1 MNSLPQHSNQSDT
14 TVQPNL
20 VFAQVLELYE
30 SGKYLDA
37 YQAGL
42 SLGDIRRWPGHEG
55 QILAGRLANN
65 LGAPRLGRALHW
77 NAYRHWPAEPYCLY
91 YGALAYWNRFGTYHT
106 WAKFHDVTMPESAD
120 DRVKADWAASKA
132 LMLSMMR
139 DFMRAEQFMR
149 EALTLDPNSPW
160 LLVEQGEIL
169 DRQDRHEE
177 ALEVLRKALE
187 IQPWFRPAVQSYG
200 SKLIQANRDSEAL
213 AFLSESTQHL
223 QSGEVWCQ
231 LSVFQQELKDF
242 DAAWHSIQQAERFW
256 PLASADSVHKQWLA
270 GQMSDLAYYRGDYQH
285 AVELANQVD
294 RPFYKRLVERLEKAI
309 AEPLQDAPPRIQ
321 LPVPF
326 IRQHHDT
333 CAPAT
338 LTALAK
344 YWKHEVEH
352 EEVVQRICYEGT
364 AASDERRWAEENG
377 FVACE
382 FRITLESAEQLIRA
396 GIPFT
401 LNTIEPGSAHLQS
414 IVGIDV
420 HRGVFLIQDPS
431 ERHVSEAAADKLL
444 EAYVSSGPRGMVM
457 VPRAEQAK
465 LNSIDLPEAD
475 LYDLHY
481 EVDRALAEHSREDAH
496 RAIQQMQKL
505 DPEHRLTLQSQ
516 MALSRYDS
524 NTPEHLRLSEKLLE
538 QFPNDANLQLLR
550 ISCLSEL
557 GTRDQRIEALRA
569 ACDKEHS
576 HPLFWTRLAVE
587 LADDAR
593 QHSEAIW
600 RLRRVLRGYQVDGR
614 ALALW
619 GNLLWEQNQREQAL
633 DSYRL
638 AASVSEKDESFSRT
652 YFSAARFLGKIDQ
665 AMNWLNDRLRRFGDR
680 STLPARTLAG
690 ALEQLEQVP
699 EAIKVLEEYSH
710 KHEDDG
716 EMHCH
721 LAMTLSRY
729 NMREAAEKQLQLAK
743 AKCPELMFKRT
754 CAAMALYQGRSA
766 DARNLFLEIL
776 QQDPLDVSTLEQ
788 VASLDRDLEGDDAA
802 EKRLRDAVAKFPH
815 SYSLQTSLIQWL
827 RSYKLQAAKPE
838 IERFLKLYPES
849 AWGHREAAII
859 AISMHDLD
867 LAEQHC
873 LSAKAL
879 APTNDT
885 AYLVLGRIAQD
896 RGDLIKA
903 REFFREALKMN
914 CDNEGAISQLLT
926 TCDRPSDRKE
936 QLDFVVEQL
945 RVQTTFG
952 DGILA
957 YREAALGRIEADAIL
972 QGLEEAR
979 SNRPDL
985 WQSWTSVVQQLMA
998 MNQRKRAVEI
1008 ATEATQR
1015 FPLTPR
1021 IWVDLALVHRAME
1034 NDDAELEA
1042 LERARS
1048 INPNWVEVARE
1059 LSDHYLKKKQF
1070 DKAEEAVR
1078 SVLAVDPRDPVALAS
1093 LADCFYQSGKKAE
1106 ALEPMS
1112 QACVQAPG
1120 YAWAWHSLV
1129 NWSRE
1134 IDNATT
1140 AKQTANKLIAARP
1153 HDSRG
1158 YLHYAEACNEIE
1170 EIPEGLQMLERAL
1183 ELQPRD
1189 VDSHNLKAFFLG
1201 RLHQWDDALEA
1212 CQPAIFGDQ
1221 LPVTLQMRRA
1231 YVLYRKGQLRE
1242 AADAMRASLKED
1254 PDHYDGWSQLA
1265 DWSEELGNQS
1275 LYREASEN
1283 LVRIDPHRP
1292 VPYGYLADALLRET
1306 DKSKI
1311 AESRKLAKQHL
1322 KRAIEL
1328 SPDYSYATQRLID
1341 LELEDVNCAAA
1352 SEALALGGKYLPE
1365 GYQECFELRILA
1377 RRSETD
1383 ESLRDSVV
1391 DRLVQWC
1398 KSSSEATIAM
1408 MQAVDSFDESLA
1420 SRAIGRLTE
1429 EINREPNHSTFGGP
1443 LGRLI
1448 ARTVYNSDVKA
1459 RLKSLE
1465 DGTAFQQAIQYYVR
1479 SLVRFSKKV
1488 DALDRLLQHFR
1499 KRILKSDQ
1507 SWAAV
1512 ATAMLDFGKNKEV
1525 IRWTK
1530 DWKKRGELTT
1540 GTYIT
1545 ILAANFERFRVK
1557 QARTVL
1563 ADAVIKLKQAETD
1576 QHTDLIRV
1584 WAGLDAFVR
1593 GDVQSALDAARQI
1606 APGNMTNW
1614 YQLGYRML
1622 VSALELSPQLAESRE
1637 QAMNSIDQLLPSNFY
1652 MDPGFQ
1658 NDPLSKWF
1666 LLQLHASLAK
1676 MYGKSFK
1683 SILSRFKAW
1692 QIRFG

>member
-1 MNSLPQHSNQSDT
+1 MPQHSNESNSI
-14 TVQPNL
+14 VQPNL
-20 VFAQVLELYE
+20 VFQQVLDLYE
-30 SGKYLDA
+30 AGRYLDA
-37 YQAGL
+37 YHAGTV
-42 SLGDIRRWPGHEG
+42 LGDIRTWPGHEG

-65 LGAPRLGRALHW
+65 LGAPRLGRAMHW
-77 NAYRHWPAEPYCLY
+77 KAFCKWPTEPYCLY
-91 YGALAYWNRFGTYHT
+91 YGAMAYWTRFGTYHT
-106 WAKFHDVTMPESAD
+106 WAKFQDVQMPESAD
-120 DRVKADWAASKA
+120 NRVKADWAASKA

-139 DFMRAEQFMR
+139 DFMRAEQFMCD
-149 EALTLDPNSPW
+149 ALDLDPKSPW
-160 LLVEQGEIL
+160 LLVEQGEL
-169 DRQDRHEE
+169 LERQDRHDESLTVLRE
-177 ALEVLRKALE
+177 ALK

-213 AFLSESTQHL
+213 EFLSQSTNHL

-242 DAAWHSIQQAERFW
+242 DAAWQSIQQAERFW

-285 AVELANQVD
+285 ALDLAKQID
-294 RPFYKRLVERLEKAI
+294 RPFYKRLVERLERAI
-309 AEPLQDAPPRIQ
+309 AEPLQVAVPRIQ

-352 EEVVQRICYEGT
+352 EEIVQRICYEGT

-377 FVACE
+377 FVARE
-382 FRITLESAEQLIRA
+382 FRITEQSAEQLIRA

-401 LNTIEPGSAHLQS
+401 LNTVEPGTAHLQS

-420 HRGVFLIQDPS
+420 YRGVFLIQDPS
-431 ERHVSEAAADKLL
+431 ERHVSEAACDKLL
-444 EAYVSSGPRGMVM
+444 EHYVSSGPRGMAM
-457 VPRAEQAK
+457 VPRAEEAK
-465 LNSIDLPEAD
+465 LESIELPDAD

-481 EVDRALAEHSREDAH
+481 EVDRSLAEHSREDAR
-496 RAIQQMQKL
+496 RAIVQMQKL

-538 QFPNDANLQLLR
+538 QFPKDANLQLLR
-550 ISCLSEL
+550 ISCLTEL
-557 GTRDQRIEALRA
+557 GTRDQRLEALRA
-569 ACDKEHS
+569 ACDREDS

-593 QHSEAIW
+593 QHPEAIW
-600 RLRRVLRGYQVDGR
+600 RLRRALRGYQVDGR
-614 ALALW
+614 ALSLW
-619 GNLLWEQNQREQAL
+619 GNLLWDQNQRERAL

-638 AASVSEKDESFSRT
+638 AASVSEKDENHSRT
-652 YFSAARFLGKIDQ
+652 YFSAARYLAKIDQ

-690 ALEQLEQVP
+690 ALEQVEKVP
-699 EAIKVLEEYSH
+699 EAIQVLEESSQ
-710 KHEDDG
+710 KHQDDG
-716 EMHCH
+716 EMHCY

-743 AKCPELMFKRT
+743 AKCPELMYKRT
-754 CAAMALYQGRSA
+754 SAAMALYQGRSA
-766 DARNLFLEIL
+766 DARGLYLEIL
-776 QQDPLDVSTLEQ
+776 QQDPLDVNTLEQ
-788 VASLDRDLEGDDAA
+788 IAGLDRDLDGDEAA

-815 SYSLQTSLIQWL
+815 SYSLQVSLIQWL
-827 RSYKLQAAKPE
+827 RSFRLQAAKPE
-838 IERFLKLYPES
+838 IERFLKLYSES

-859 AISMHDLD
+859 AISMHDLE

-873 LSAKAL
+873 LSAKTL
-879 APTNDT
+879 SPTNDT
-885 AYLVLGRIAQD
+885 AYFLLGRIAQD
-896 RGDLIKA
+896 RGDLTNA
-903 REFFREALKMN
+903 REYFREALKMN
-914 CDNEGAISQLLT
+914 CDNDGAISALLT
-926 TCDRPSDRKE
+926 TCDRPLDRKE

-952 DGILA
+952 EGILA
-957 YREAALGRIEADAIL
+957 YREAAIGRIEPDAIL
-972 QGLEEAR
+972 HGLEEAR
-979 SNRPDL
+979 ASRPDL
-985 WQSWTSVVQQLMA
+985 WQSWSTVVQQLMA
-998 MNQRKRAVEI
+998 MNQRKRAVEV

-1021 IWVDLALVHRAME
+1021 MWVDLALVHRAME
-1034 NDDAELEA
+1034 NDEAELAA

-1059 LSDHYLKKKQF
+1059 LSDHHLKKKQY
-1070 DKAEEAVR
+1070 DKAEEAIR
-1078 SVLAVDPRDPVALAS
+1078 GVLAVDPRDPVALAS
-1093 LADCFYQSGKKAE
+1093 LADCFYQSGKKNE
-1106 ALEPMS
+1106 ALEPIS
-1112 QACVQAPG
+1112 RACVQAPG
-1120 YAWAWHSLV
+1120 YSWAWQMLV
-1129 NWSRE
+1129 DWSRE
-1134 IDNATT
+1134 LDNAVT
-1140 AKQTANKLIAARP
+1140 AKETAKKVIEARP

-1170 EIPEGLQMLERAL
+1170 EIPEGLQMLDRAL
-1183 ELQPRD
+1183 LLEPRD
-1189 VDSHNLKAFFLG
+1189 VDSHNLRAFFFG
-1201 RLHQWDDALEA
+1201 RLHQWDEALEA
-1212 CQPAIFGDQ
+1212 CQPPVFGGQ

-1254 PDHYDGWSQLA
+1254 PDHYNGWSQLA
-1265 DWSEELGNQS
+1265 DWAEELGNLE
-1275 LYREASEN
+1275 LYKEASEN
-1283 LVRIDPHRP
+1283 LLRIDPHRP

-1306 DKSKI
+1306 DSSKV
-1311 AESRKLAKQHL
+1311 AEARKLAKQHL

-1341 LELEDVNCAAA
+1341 LELEDVNCDGAA
-1352 SEALALGGKYLPE
+1352 EALELGGKYLPE
-1365 GYQECFELRILA
+1365 GFKECFDLRILA
-1377 RRSETD
+1377 RRSEQD
-1383 ESLRDSVV
+1383 ETLRDKVV
-1391 DRLVQWC
+1391 DQLVQWC
-1398 KSSSEATIAM
+1398 KASSEATTAM
-1408 MQAVDSFDESLA
+1408 VQAVDSFDEKAA
-1420 SRAIGRLTE
+1420 SRAIGRLID
-1429 EINREPNHSTFGGP
+1429 EINRDQAHNALGGP

-1448 ARTVYNSDVKA
+1448 ARTVYDSDVNA
-1459 RLKSLE
+1459 RLNSLA
-1465 DGTAFQQAIQYYVR
+1465 DGAAFHQAVQYYVR
-1479 SLVRFSKKV
+1479 SLVRFGKTPET
-1488 DALDRLLQHFR
+1488 LDRLLSKFR
-1499 KRILKSDQ
+1499 KRIRESDQ

-1512 ATAMLDFGKNKEV
+1512 ATSMLDLGKNSEV
-1525 IRWTK
+1525 IQWTK
-1530 DWKKRGELTT
+1530 DWKQRGELTA

-1545 ILAANFERFRVK
+1545 ILAANFEKFRVK
-1557 QARTVL
+1557 QAREVL
-1563 ADAVIKLKQAETD
+1563 ADAVKKLSPDKPD
-1576 QHTDLIRV
+1576 QHLDLVRV

-1593 GDVQSALDAARQI
+1593 GDVQTALDIAREI
-1606 APGNMTNW
+1606 APGNMANW

-1637 QAMNSIDQLLPSNFY
+1637 LAAQGIDQILPGKFY
-1652 MDPGFQ
+1652 LDSGFQ
-1658 NDPLSKWF
+1658 NDQLSKWF

-1683 SILSRFKAW
+1683 SMSSRFKAW
-1692 QIRFG
+1692 QMRFA